1 MAKLPS
7 PEEISRRFDPVTEAD
22 LSAAADAADSRENA
36 AALPDSPLPAGIARR
51 IAQRVQARSRF
62 ADDHTPEPGKIVA
75 IHPEAKM
82 DPGNLAAEPIP
93 ILLDVLE
100 ASGKTWRGWIVARD
114 RGYATCWDL
123 ILGPEEDDRDP
134 LCEIVQ
140 VWNPVLVALPKNV
153 IILGQLSPNRLA
165 AMRTLAVDYENGFIS
180 GPNNEHRL
188 GVALAREL
196 SDGTG
201 VVTGTSIA
209 SDDDPRVE
217 YQGVYR
223 EIAQKLPAPV
233 QAEIAPRPQP
243 QAARTSFFQRL
254 LGLPAWQLG
263 GAVATLLL
271 APLVVMLVSQE
282 HPEQTPVALAPPEII
297 KPTQRYASTGET
309 QQLRVADPEAKAQ
322 EIVEALRRIGA
333 LPETRS
339 SWADM
344 ISIQADLSRIPVADQ
359 SKALSRFEL
368 AVPQDGM
375 LKVDVLHGDIQTR
388 SKRPRI
394 SSPEGANK

>member
-1 MAKLPS
+1 MAKLQS
-7 PEEISRRFDPVTEAD
+7 PEEISRRFDPVTEAE
-22 LSAAADAADSRENA
+22 LSAAAEEADSVENA

-82 DPGNLAAEPIP
+82 DLGNLAAEPIP

-123 ILGPEEDDRDP
+123 ILGPEEEDRDP

-140 VWNPVLVALPKNV
+140 GWNPVRVSLPKDV
-153 IILGQLSPNRLA
+153 RILGQLLPYRLA
-165 AMRTLAVDYENGFIS
+165 ALRTLAVDYENGFIS
-180 GPNNEHRL
+180 GPRDEHRL

-201 VVTGTSIA
+201 IVTGTSIA

-217 YQGVYR
+217 YQRLYR

-233 QAEIAPRPQP
+233 QSARAPRPQ
-243 QAARTSFFQRL
+243 AARPAFFQRL
-254 LGLPAWQLG
+254 LGLPPWQLG

-271 APLVVMLVSQE
+271 APLVVMLVSQDR
-282 HPEQTPVALAPPEII
+282 PEDLSIAVAPSELTRGI
-297 KPTQRYASTGET
+297 QQHRYTGTGEL
-309 QQLRVADPEAKAQ
+309 QQLRVADPEAKAR
-322 EIVEALRRIGA
+322 EIVEVLRAIGA

-339 SWADM
+339 SWAGM
-344 ISIQADLSRIPVADQ
+344 VSIRADLSKIPLAEQ
-359 SKALSRFEL
+359 SKALSRFAL
-368 AVPQDGM
+368 AVPKDGI
-375 LKVDVLHGDIQTR
+375 LRVDVLQGETHPNSTDSGTG
-388 SKRPRI
+388 RPPR
-394 SSPEGANK
+394 